1 MTFVF
6 LKIVSHYHLEIPEKP
21 LFMMS
26 KTLSILL
33 YCLIFS
39 GGAFAQNV
47 QWASS
52 VLEFS
57 TELSNKQYAAKQVL
71 NRPNVLPNAGESPN
85 AWTPR
90 NPNGIE
96 FIKVGFEEP
105 MKIQQIAIG
114 ESYNP
119 GSVKR
124 VFVYDENDKEHLV
137 YDFDPK
143 PAGIKGRLL
152 NIFFEMTAYE
162 VNAVKIELDCR
173 VIPGYVSIDAIGI
186 SDSNIPIT
194 VEVNVA
200 EIVND
205 EVIPERLSEKINSEF
220 SELRPLISPDGKTM
234 YFSRRNHPGNV
245 GGVKDYEDIWF
256 SEMDPVSG
264 EWMEAQNIG
273 TTLNND
279 GPNFISSITPDGNTL
294 VLLLGNEYK
303 GNGKMSAGVS
313 ISKKTA
319 DGWSKPQTLEIP
331 NNYNLS
337 EKANFYMAN
346 NRKAIIMSV
355 EREDSYGDR
364 DLYVSFLKEGDK
376 WTEPKNLG
384 STVNSASEESAP
396 FLAADDETL
405 YFSSRGFSGY
415 GGSDIYVTRRLD
427 DTWQNWT
434 EPENLGPNVN
444 SEEDDE
450 FFNIPA
456 SGQYAYFSRAITEE
470 NMDIFRIELPVF
482 YKPAPVVAIKG
493 KVYNSKTNEPVAAKI
508 FYERLPDG
516 EEIGTARSEVGTG
529 NYEIVLPSGEKYGY
543 LAEAEGFLS
552 IGANIDLTDLTAYK
566 EIEQD
571 LYLVPIEKEQ
581 AIVMNNVF
589 FDFDQSV
596 LRSESFPELR
606 RIAAFLKKNTNIQ
619 IEIYGHTDNFGDDA
633 YNQEL
638 SERRAKAVYD
648 YLVDNGVAKDR
659 MTTVGYGSTKPLVS
673 TAEDVDGQ
681 QKNRRVELKIV
692 KD

>member
-1 MTFVF
+1 MP
-6 LKIVSHYHLEIPEKP
+6 KI
-21 LFMMS
+21 LF
-26 KTLSILL
+26 TLLL
-33 YCLIFS
+33 SLMLL

-47 QWASS
+47 QWASN

-57 TELSNKQYAAKQVL
+57 TQLSDRQYSAQQVL
-71 NRPNVLPNAGESPN
+71 HKPNVLPNTGESPN

-90 NPNGIE
+90 NPNSIE
-96 FIKVGFEEP
+96 FIKVGFETP

-124 VFVYDENDKEHLV
+124 VFLYDEEDKEHLV

-152 NIFFEMTAYE
+152 NIFFEMTTYE
-162 VNAVKIELDCR
+162 VNAVKVELDCR
-173 VIPGYVSIDAIGI
+173 AVPGYVSIDAIGI
-186 SDSNIPIT
+186 SDSNIPIV

-200 EIVND
+200 DIVD
-205 EVIPERLSEKINSEF
+205 TEVKPERLSEKINSEF

-234 YFSRRNHPGNV
+234 YFSRRNHPGNI

-256 SEMDPVSG
+256 SEMDTVSG

-273 TTLNND
+273 TSLNND

-303 GNGKMSAGVS
+303 ANGKMAAGVS
-313 ISKKTA
+313 ISRKTA
-319 DGWSKPQTLEIP
+319 DGWSKPQVLEIP

-346 NRKAIIMSV
+346 NRKAIVMAV
-355 EREDSYGDR
+355 ERDDSYGDR
-364 DLYVSFLKEGDK
+364 DLYVSFLEEGDK

-384 STVNSASEESAP
+384 STVNTASEESAP

-434 EPENLGPNVN
+434 EPENLGPNIN
-444 SEEDDE
+444 SENDDE

-456 SGQYAYFSRAITEE
+456 SGQYAYYSRAITEE

-482 YKPAPVVAIKG
+482 YRPAPVVTVKG
-493 KVYNSKTNEPVAAKI
+493 KVYNSKTNEPIEAKI

-516 EEIGTARSEVGTG
+516 EEIGIARSQEGTG
-529 NYEIVLPSGEKYGY
+529 DYEIVLPSGEKYGY

-552 IGANIDLTDLTAYK
+552 IGANIDLTDLTEYK
-566 EIEQD
+566 EVKQD
-571 LYLVPIEKEQ
+571 LYLVPVEKEQ
-581 AIVMNNVF
+581 TIVMNNVF
-589 FDFDQSV
+589 FDFDKSV
-596 LRSESFPELR
+596 LRSESFPELK
-606 RIAAFLKKNTNIQ
+606 RITDFLNKNPNIQ
-619 IEIYGHTDNFGDDA
+619 IEISGHTDSFGNDA
-633 YNQEL
+633 YNQKL
-638 SERRAKAVYD
+638 SERRARAVYN
-648 YLVDNGVAKDR
+648 YFVENGVAKDR
-659 MTTVGYGSTKPLVS
+659 MTAIGYGETKPLVS
-673 TAEDVDGQ
+673 TSLNVAGQ
-681 QKNRRVELKIV
+681 QENRRVEFKII

>member
-1 MTFVF
+1 MP
-6 LKIVSHYHLEIPEKP
+6 KI
-21 LFMMS
+21 LF
-26 KTLSILL
+26 TLLL
-33 YCLIFS
+33 SLMLL

-47 QWASS
+47 QWASN

-57 TELSNKQYAAKQVL
+57 TQLSDRQYSAQQVL
-71 NRPNVLPNAGESPN
+71 HKPNVLPNTGESPN

-90 NPNGIE
+90 NPNSIE
-96 FIKVGFEEP
+96 FIKVGFETP

-124 VFVYDENDKEHLV
+124 VFLYDEEDKEHLV

-152 NIFFEMTAYE
+152 NIFFEMTTYE
-162 VNAVKIELDCR
+162 VNAVKVELDCR
-173 VIPGYVSIDAIGI
+173 AVPGYVSIDAIGI
-186 SDSNIPIT
+186 SDSNIPIV

-200 EIVND
+200 DIVD
-205 EVIPERLSEKINSEF
+205 TEVKPERLSEKINSEF

-234 YFSRRNHPGNV
+234 YFSRRNHPGNI

-256 SEMDPVSG
+256 SEMDTVSG

-273 TTLNND
+273 TSLNND

-303 GNGKMSAGVS
+303 ANGKMAAGVS
-313 ISKKTA
+313 ISRKTA
-319 DGWSKPQTLEIP
+319 DGWSKPQVLEIP

-346 NRKAIIMSV
+346 NRKAIVMAV
-355 EREDSYGDR
+355 ERDDSYGDR
-364 DLYVSFLKEGDK
+364 DLYVSFLEEGDK

-384 STVNSASEESAP
+384 STVNTASEESAP

-434 EPENLGPNVN
+434 EPENLGPNIN
-444 SEEDDE
+444 SENDDE

-456 SGQYAYFSRAITEE
+456 SGQYAYYSRAITEE

-482 YKPAPVVAIKG
+482 YRPAPVVTVKG
-493 KVYNSKTNEPVAAKI
+493 KVYNSKTNEPIEAKI

-516 EEIGTARSEVGTG
+516 EEIGIARSQEGTG
-529 NYEIVLPSGEKYGY
+529 DYEIVLPSGEKYGY

-552 IGANIDLTDLTAYK
+552 IGANIDLTDLTEYK
-566 EIEQD
+566 EVKQD
-571 LYLVPIEKEQ
+571 LYLVPVEKEQ
-581 AIVMNNVF
+581 TIVMNNVF
-589 FDFDQSV
+589 FGFDKSV
-596 LRSESFPELR
+596 LRSESFPELK
-606 RIAAFLKKNTNIQ
+606 RITDFLNKNPNIQ
-619 IEIYGHTDNFGDDA
+619 IEISGHTDSFGNDA
-633 YNQEL
+633 YNQKL
-638 SERRAKAVYD
+638 SERRAKAVYN
-648 YLVDNGVAKDR
+648 YFVENGVAKDR
-659 MTTVGYGSTKPLVS
+659 MTAIGYGETKPLVS
-673 TAEDVDGQ
+673 TSLNVAGQ
-681 QKNRRVELKIV
+681 QENRRVEFKII